1 MSSAAAGPQARSSLL
16 GSLKDVL
23 AAAGR
28 DNTVPGAPA
37 GPLAS
42 QVHPVAPLTDVAAK
56 VAEALASANDQVP
69 AAAAASGSR
78 VEWRGLASISGS
90 FKLTVRPLATLAAG
104 TTLPVMATLDAASG
118 ATAVGDFAM
127 VVR

>member
-37 GPLAS
+37 APLAS

-69 AAAAASGSR
+69 AAAAASPS
-78 VEWRGLASISGS
+78 
-90 FKLTVRPLATLAAG
+90 AA
-104 TTLPVMATLDAASG
+104 DAAREVK
-118 ATAVGDFAM
+118 ATPRPTRFT
-127 VVR
+127 